1 MDYRSDQLRREAPP
15 PRSRGNMWSRRSP
28 TTRLLIGGC
37 AVAIGAIVGWPYAQ
51 AELNRIRNQLHHAY
65 CDAPRTFNPVGRRED
80 DYARAPRRNW
90 RRGEDEY
97 ADGRVS
103 SSRGSGRW
111 RYGPAQED
119 R

>member
-51 AELNRIRNQLHHAY
+51 AELNRIRNQMHHAY
-65 CDAPRTFNPVGRRED
+65 CDAPRTFNPIGRRED
-80 DYARAPRRNW
+80 DDQAPRRYR
-90 RRGEDEY
+90 RRGEEDQL
-97 ADGRVS
+97 ADGRAS
-103 SSRGSGRW
+103 SSRGGGRW